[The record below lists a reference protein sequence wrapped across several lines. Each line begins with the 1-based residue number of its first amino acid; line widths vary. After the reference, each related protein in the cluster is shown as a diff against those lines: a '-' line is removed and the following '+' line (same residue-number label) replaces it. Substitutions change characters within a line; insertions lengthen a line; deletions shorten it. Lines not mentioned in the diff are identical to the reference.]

1 VQQDYLFV
9 QPMCAVTTMPCPLG
23 KEKLFERFKSSLEDV
38 FEVWSLID
46 VDSYKGV
53 QHKALQVT
61 AQSCSTETKSECNSL
76 TN

>member
-1 VQQDYLFV
+1 MFLKCSV
-9 QPMCAVTTMPCPLG
+9 
-23 KEKLFERFKSSLEDV
+23 
-38 FEVWSLID
+38 ID